1 LTGSTASTLFSEN
14 EPGKRLSE
22 LALSEVE
29 GENFKRILIYEAGAV
44 ERLTICGFK
53 CILLV

>member
-1 LTGSTASTLFSEN
+1 MASTLFFEK

-29 GENFKRILIYEAGAV
+29 EENLDRALGYGPGAV
-44 ERLTICGFK
+44 ERLTICRFK